1 MLKKAINQFIEFFY
15 FGFLKFIPIQTFKY
29 LFCGGTTVLVDY
41 LVYYF
46 TYYFLFEGNLV
57 VFYGKTLSPHV
68 ASSILSFL
76 VSFPLGF
83 ALNKY
88 IAFTESSLRGHVQLF
103 RYGLIVLSCFIF
115 SLFFIKL
122 FVEFF
127 HLNPYLSKVLTIITV
142 AIYSYYSQL
151 YFSFKVRGKTK
162 EKV

>member
-15 FGFLKFIPIQTFKY
+15 FDFLKFIPLQTFKY
-29 LFCGGTTVLVDY
+29 LACGSTTVLVDY

-46 TYYFLFEGNLV
+46 SYYFLLKGNLLII
-57 VFYGKTLSPHV
+57 FGKTISPHV
-68 ASSILSFL
+68 ASSILSFII
-76 VSFPLGF
+76 SFPLGF

-88 IAFTESSLRGHVQLF
+88 IAFSDSALRGRVQLF

-122 FVEFF
+122 FVDFF

-151 YFSFKVRGKTK
+151 YFSFKVRSISKK
-162 EKV
+162 